1 MRPQQLVRPDD
12 QHARR
17 INSVL
22 RFVGIALLV
31 VVTVFAFL
39 DGVVVASFRGDQIV
53 AAYALQ
59 LGSVVLLGILIGA
72 VVAHFRHRSMRP
84 WMLCFAALAA
94 AVVLTT
100 VVSWHI
106 VDDRECPAYPTTPDG
121 CFNPQLR

>member
-1 MRPQQLVRPDD
+1 M
-12 QHARR
+12 
-17 INSVL
+17 NSVL

-39 DGVVVASFRGDQIV
+39 SSVMVASFRGDQIV

-72 VVAHFRHRSMRP
+72 VVAHVRHRAMRP
-84 WMLCFAALAA
+84 WMLCYAALAA
-94 AVVLTT
+94 AIMLAT

-106 VDDRECPAYPTTPDG
+106 IDDWECPAYPTTPDG

>member
-1 MRPQQLVRPDD
+1 M
-12 QHARR
+12 
-17 INSVL
+17 NSVL

-31 VVTVFAFL
+31 VATVWAFL
-39 DGVVVASFRGDQIV
+39 TGVIVASFRGDQIV

-72 VVAHFRHRSMRP
+72 VVSHLRHRSMRP
-84 WMLCFAALAA
+84 WMLGFAALTVAIMLA
-94 AVVLTT
+94 T